1 VDRPFRRPYA
11 AVTTQVSSYQV
22 AVIGGG
28 VIGAACA
35 RAAALRG
42 LHTVVLEPGPD
53 AAAASPASAGML
65 AAQIEPSDDLMLGLC
80 VRSRDLYETLAA
92 TLQDTTGID
101 IAFWRSGIA
110 AVAFDETHATTL
122 RDAAALQRQG
132 GLRCDWLSG
141 EEVQERW
148 PGAAPQTLGALFASE
163 DGAVDPQALTRALLA
178 DARRLGATLLPQPAR
193 GIVVAGGR
201 VTGVRA
207 PDQTIAAERVVVAAG
222 AWSPQLDGLPRP
234 LAVTPVR
241 GQMAATPWP
250 GETPPAIL
258 YYDHGYI
265 LTRGAEA
272 VLGSTM
278 EHAGFDCR
286 VTNEGLAQIFRS
298 AVRLLPALAHLP
310 VQRTWAGLRPMTA
323 DGRPIL
329 GPDPE
334 VAGLCYA
341 TGHGRNG
348 VLLAALTG
356 ETIGDLLSKGETDLD
371 LAPFRADR
379 EMTKPEGR
387 PPGD

>member
-1 VDRPFRRPYA
+1 MA
-11 AVTTQVSSYQV
+11 KVSAYEV
-22 AVIGGG
+22 VVIGGG

-35 RAAALRG
+35 RAAALRQ
-42 LHTVVLEPGPD
+42 LETVILEPGPD
-53 AAAASPASAGML
+53 PAAASPASAGML
-65 AAQIEPSDDLMLGLC
+65 AAQIEPSDELMLGLC
-80 VRSRDLYETLAA
+80 VRGRDLYEHLAA
-92 TLQDTTGID
+92 ALKDSTGID
-101 IAFWRSGIA
+101 IAFWRGGIA
-110 AVAFDETHATTL
+110 ATAFDEPQANRL
-122 RDAAALQRQG
+122 RDAAALQRQA

-141 EEVQERW
+141 DEVRERW
-148 PGAAPQTLGALFASE
+148 PGTAPDASGALFASE

-178 DARRLGATLLPQPAR
+178 DARRVGARLLPHTVDRVIITADR
-193 GIVVAGGR
+193 VTGIVAGGESLA
-201 VTGVRA
+201 V
-207 PDQTIAAERVVVAAG
+207 ERVVLAAG
-222 AWSPQLDGLPRP
+222 AWSPLIEGLPRA

-258 YYDHGYI
+258 YYDHGYV

-298 AVRLLPALAHLP
+298 AVRLLPALARLP
-310 VQRTWAGLRPMTA
+310 VHRTWAGLRPVTP

-329 GPDPE
+329 GADPD
-334 VAGLCYA
+334 VRGLYYA

-356 ETIGDLLSKGETDLD
+356 DIIGDLLTKGSTDLD
-371 LAPFRADR
+371 LTPFRPDR
-379 EMTKPEGR
+379 
-387 PPGD
+387 

>member
-1 VDRPFRRPYA
+1 MA
-11 AVTTQVSSYQV
+11 KVSAYEV
-22 AVIGGG
+22 VVIGGG

-35 RAAALRG
+35 RAAALRQ
-42 LHTVVLEPGPD
+42 LETVILEPGPD
-53 AAAASPASAGML
+53 PAAASPASAGML
-65 AAQIEPSDDLMLGLC
+65 AAQIEPSDELMLGLC
-80 VRSRDLYETLAA
+80 VRGRDLYEHLAA
-92 TLQDTTGID
+92 ALKDSTGID
-101 IAFWRSGIA
+101 IAFWRGGIA
-110 AVAFDETHATTL
+110 ATAFDEPQANRL
-122 RDAAALQRQG
+122 RDAAALQRQA

-141 EEVQERW
+141 DEVHERW
-148 PGAAPQTLGALFASE
+148 PGTAPDASGALFASE

-178 DARRLGATLLPQPAR
+178 DARRVGARLVPHKVDRVIITADR
-193 GIVVAGGR
+193 VTGIVAGGES
-201 VTGVRA
+201 
-207 PDQTIAAERVVVAAG
+207 IAAERVVLAAG
-222 AWSPQLDGLPRP
+222 AWSPLIEGLPRA

-258 YYDHGYI
+258 YYDHGYV

-298 AVRLLPALAHLP
+298 AVRLLPALARLP
-310 VQRTWAGLRPMTA
+310 VHRTWAGLRPVTP

-329 GPDPE
+329 GADPD
-334 VAGLCYA
+334 VRGLYYA

-356 ETIGDLLSKGETDLD
+356 DIIGDLLTKGATDLD
-371 LAPFRADR
+371 LTPFRPDR
-379 EMTKPEGR
+379 
-387 PPGD
+387 

>member
-1 VDRPFRRPYA
+1 MA
-11 AVTTQVSSYQV
+11 KVSAYEV
-22 AVIGGG
+22 VVIGGG

-35 RAAALRG
+35 RAAALRQ
-42 LHTVVLEPGPD
+42 LETVILEPGPD
-53 AAAASPASAGML
+53 PAAASPASAGML

-80 VRSRDLYETLAA
+80 VRGRDLYEPLALA
-92 TLQDTTGID
+92 LKDSTGID
-101 IAFWRSGIA
+101 IAFWRGGIA
-110 AVAFDETHATTL
+110 AVAFDEPQAERL
-122 RDAAALQRQG
+122 RDAAALQRQA

-141 EEVQERW
+141 DEVRERW
-148 PGAAPQTLGALFASE
+148 PGAAPDATGALFASE

-178 DARRLGATLLPQPAR
+178 DARRVGAKLLPHRAER
-193 GIVVAGGR
+193 VIITGDRVTSIVAGGES
-201 VTGVRA
+201 VAV
-207 PDQTIAAERVVVAAG
+207 ERVVLAAG
-222 AWSPQLDGLPRP
+222 AWSPLLEGLPRA

-258 YYDHGYI
+258 YYDHGYV

-298 AVRLLPALAHLP
+298 AVRLLPAVAGLP
-310 VQRTWAGLRPMTA
+310 VHRTWAGLRPVTA

-329 GPDPE
+329 GADSD
-334 VAGLCYA
+334 VRGLFYA

-356 ETIGDLLSKGETDLD
+356 DIIGELLTQGSTDLD
-371 LAPFRADR
+371 LTPFRADR
-379 EMTKPEGR
+379 
-387 PPGD
+387 